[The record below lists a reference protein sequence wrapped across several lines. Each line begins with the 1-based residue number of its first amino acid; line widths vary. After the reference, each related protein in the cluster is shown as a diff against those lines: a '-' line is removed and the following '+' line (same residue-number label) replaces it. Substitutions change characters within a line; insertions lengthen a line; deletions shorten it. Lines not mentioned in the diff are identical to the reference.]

1 MALSNLTFGY
11 LQPRCYTGAGSPDL
25 GQFDASKFRKSIL
38 AAMERRD
45 RIMTVETGQAGV
57 VGIRA
62 IVPVT
67 WNDEFKGVVEY
78 VSSFRLPWEGA
89 AIDSDMK
96 WALGVSQERLMQVER
111 PKNDAVDLVM
121 NQDVFFDYSDKIVQ
135 ENLKKVKFDPRGKN
149 FQILENQDQVFF
161 LKTIPVV
168 NYAGVATIAIAVV
181 DEITNEYNDAL
192 KKIQLYEV
200 CLYL

>member
-1 MALSNLTFGY
+1 
-11 LQPRCYTGAGSPDL
+11 
-25 GQFDASKFRKSIL
+25 
-38 AAMERRD
+38 
-45 RIMTVETGQAGV
+45 
-57 VGIRA
+57 
-62 IVPVT
+62 
-67 WNDEFKGVVEY
+67 
-78 VSSFRLPWEGA
+78 
-89 AIDSDMK
+89 MK